1 MLIMA
6 RYQAVD
12 TSVAPGPSLPLL
24 AVSSFPSTAHHYTSS
39 YNYHALLIYIIQEH
53 RHRINIA
60 FRHHCNLSYYCFL
73 KKNPFQSLL
82 HLHSSQLIYVF
93 LEIIT
98 KPKEVGHIIPSVW
111 RRGCQRSTQPLQ
123 LKMHGGGGE
132 GRRGYRIVFT
142 KPGAEIH
149 KNSCSSS

>member
-1 MLIMA
+1 MLLKTPPEILK
-6 RYQAVD
+6 
-12 TSVAPGPSLPLL
+12 SPL
-24 AVSSFPSTAHHYTSS
+24 
-39 YNYHALLIYIIQEH
+39 
-53 RHRINIA
+53 
-60 FRHHCNLSYYCFL
+60 FL